1 MWEPDSHPSCSMVF
15 LGGESPHLPIYAQVT
30 FRNRMKKY
38 SEGQSLLEAGV
49 VRGSAGVVSGPTWTS
64 KGRSQ
69 RALSQGSFQIQL
81 LLRLWPPCWRTGC
94 SLWVSWRTLPT
105 GQARL
110 GLSLFFSG
118 GAFEHY
124 ESGHLGSNHF
134 LKPIT
139 L

>member
-1 MWEPDSHPSCSMVF
+1 MVF
-15 LGGESPHLPIYAQVT
+15 LGGESPYLTIYAQVT

-38 SEGQSLLEAGV
+38 IGGQFLLEAEV
-49 VRGSAGVVSGPTWTS
+49 VRGSAPGLTWTS
-64 KGRSQ
+64 KGQCQ
-69 RALSQGSFQIQL
+69 RVLFQGSFQNQL
-81 LLRLWPPCWRTGC
+81 LLHLWPPCWRTGC

-124 ESGHLGSNHF
+124 ESGCLGSNHF

>member
-1 MWEPDSHPSCSMVF
+1 MWEPDSHPPCGMVF
-15 LGGESPHLPIYAQVT
+15 LSGESPHLPIYAQVT

-49 VRGSAGVVSGPTWTS
+49 ARGSAPGPTWTS
-64 KGRSQ
+64 KGRCQ
-69 RALSQGSFQIQL
+69 RVLSQGSFQIQL
-81 LLRLWPPCWRTGC
+81 WLRLRPPCWRTGC

-110 GLSLFFSG
+110 GLPLFLSG

-134 LKPIT
+134 LKPIA